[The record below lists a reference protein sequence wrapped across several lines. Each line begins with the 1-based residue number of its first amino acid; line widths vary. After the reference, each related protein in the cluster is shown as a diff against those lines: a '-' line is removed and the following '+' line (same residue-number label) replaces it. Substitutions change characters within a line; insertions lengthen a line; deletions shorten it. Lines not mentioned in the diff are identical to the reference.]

1 MAFDVPADDYGRFMG
16 RFSEQ
21 LSAPFADAAGVAP
34 GHRVLDV
41 GCGPGVLAAE
51 LVQRVG
57 ADLVSAV
64 DPSAS
69 FVEAARSRLPGAD
82 VRSGV
87 AEQLPFDDDT
97 FDAALAQLVVH
108 FMADPV
114 AGLREMARVTRA
126 GGRVAAC
133 VWDHAGERGPLTP
146 FFKVARELDPRRRHG
161 GAGSADGELV
171 RLATEAGL
179 HDVVASELEVH
190 VHYDTF
196 EQWWTPYTA
205 SVGPVGDLM
214 ATLDDDQREELR
226 LLALLRMPVAP
237 FAVHAT
243 AWCVVGQ
250 VR

>member
-1 MAFDVPADDYGRFMG
+1 MAFEVPADDYGRFMG

-21 LSAPFADAAGVAP
+21 LSAPFADAAGVAA

-41 GCGPGVLAAE
+41 GCGPGVLTSE
-51 LVQRVG
+51 LVDRLG
-57 ADLVSAV
+57 TDRVSAI
-64 DPSAS
+64 DPSTS
-69 FVEAARSRLPGAD
+69 FVAAARDRLPGVD
-82 VRSGV
+82 VQNAR
-87 AEQLPFDDDT
+87 AEQLPFDDDA
-97 FDAALAQLVVH
+97 FDAAMAQLVVH
-108 FMADPV
+108 FMDDPV
-114 AGLREMARVTRA
+114 AGLREMARVTRP

-146 FFKVARELDPRRRHG
+146 FFQVARELDPSRRHD
-161 GAGSADGELV
+161 GAGSGDGELQ
-171 RLATEAGL
+171 RLASDAGL
-179 HDVVASELEVH
+179 HDLVASELEVH

-196 EQWWTPYTA
+196 EQWWTPYT
-205 SVGPVGDLM
+205 SGVGPAGALVASMDEG
-214 ATLDDDQREELR
+214 QREELR